1 MKSLLRFIVNTI
13 VFIALLVG
21 IILGYNYYQKKQGK
35 VAYFLGYTAFVVKG
49 DSMLPVLKTGNMI
62 ILKKEKNYQKDDIVT
77 FINNQKQVVT
87 HRIIE
92 ETDKGYRTKGD
103 NNKFEDTEIINNNVI
118 YGKMIYNFKPYGQ
131 IVNFIVTYKWYLLA
145 GFLGLC
151 ILGKLLF

>member
-1 MKSLLRFIVNTI
+1 MKTLLRIIVNTI
-13 VFIALLVG
+13 VFITLFVG
-21 IILGYNYYQKKQGK
+21 IILGYYFYQKKQGK
-35 VAYFLGYTAFVVKG
+35 VAYFFGYTAFVVKG

-62 ILKKEKNYQKDDIVT
+62 ILKKEKSYQVDDIIT

-92 ETDKGYRTKGD
+92 ETDDGYRTKGD
-103 NNKFEDTEIINNNVI
+103 NNKFKDTEIINNNAI
-118 YGKMIYNFKPYGQ
+118 YGKMIYNFKQYGQ
-131 IVNFIVTYKWYLLA
+131 IANFIVTYKWYLLA